1 MKYISA
7 AQPNNINTSDTFMVF
22 VPLYKLALLKIF
34 FTQAINSIVATL
46 AKNEESFIVVIT
58 WLNSVGTTFSICLW
72 QKLYIPSSEKY

>member
-58 WLNSVGTTFSICLW
+58 WLNSVGTTF
-72 QKLYIPSSEKY
+72 LYACGKIIYTIV